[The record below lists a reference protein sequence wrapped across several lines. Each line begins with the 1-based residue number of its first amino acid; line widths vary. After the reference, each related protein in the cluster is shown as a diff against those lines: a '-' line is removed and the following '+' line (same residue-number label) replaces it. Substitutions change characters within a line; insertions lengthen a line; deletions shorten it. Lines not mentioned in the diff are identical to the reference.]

1 VQDLINQQA
10 DVMLNPIAAKL
21 EPAALQ
27 AGTETSQHQANQQ

>member
-10 DVMLNPIAAKL
+10 DVMLNPIATKL

-27 AGTETSQHQANQQ
+27 AETETSQHHANQK